1 MSFCHSI
8 LCLCHVWVKL
18 CAEQLRGSLYQPLTV
33 RLWQIAS
40 TEFWGKLATDFGKIC
55 HRLWKIHPANPP
67 TLGKSV
73 TDSWE
78 IRRQFW
84 GKSITDFGKI
94 SRHRLWENP
103 SPILRKPVTD
113 FGEIRHR
120 FCGNPSPILGKSAT
134 DFGDICH
141 RFQGNLPS
149 ILGKITSTCYFPV

>member
-94 SRHRLWENP
+94 SHP
-103 SPILRKPVTD
+103 FFGKPATD
-113 FGEIRHR
+113 FEEIRHQFWGNQPPTLGSSVFGKNLRR
-120 FCGNPSPILGKSAT
+120 FLGKTGSA
-134 DFGDICH
+134 F
-141 RFQGNLPS
+141 
-149 ILGKITSTCYFPV
+149 